1 MVDMLRLALIYC
13 FIAHE
18 INISIGG
25 QFDHC
30 KDNTPTTSENNINLK
45 TIPCKTVITDA
56 AFLLDNDNSLFIS
69 FFVLWCQWKTD
80 SPPPQFLQKK
90 KQQQKQKQSK
100 TKDMYSSIYAEGV
113 IGRKAHD

>member
-13 FIAHE
+13 FIALE

-45 TIPCKTVITDA
+45 TIPCKTVITNA

-69 FFVLWCQWKTD
+69 FLFYGASEKLTHLLSNSCKKTATKNKNKAK
-80 SPPPQFLQKK
+80 P
-90 KQQQKQKQSK
+90 K
-100 TKDMYSSIYAEGV
+100 TCSSIYAEGV